1 MSSTES
7 EGQTQDSENP
17 HKNPEQ
23 DYELLPETYPKYDL
37 SFKIIVIGNSGK
49 KIFINNYIYNY
60 RSRKILLIDSSNE
73 AQF

>member
-49 KIFINNYIYNY
+49 KYYLKIYNY
-60 RSRKILLIDSSNE
+60 RSWEILLIDSSNK

>member
-17 HKNPEQ
+17 HKNPDQ

-49 KIFINNYIYNY
+49 KKIY
-60 RSRKILLIDSSNE
+60 K
-73 AQF
+73 

>member
-49 KIFINNYIYNY
+49 KLFF
-60 RSRKILLIDSSNE
+60 LIK
-73 AQF
+73 